1 MFLFVMSDMRKII
14 ETNILRVKL
23 LLSIFSDTF
32 DWSGCLWLAT
42 KQKKDSLFEKI
53 LWYRYKYLVDNNP
66 RIIID
71 SIWKKQYGKTVD
83 WNNPRDLNEK
93 IQWLICFGDTS
104 KWVKLA
110 DKYLVRK
117 YVGDKGYDD
126 MLPKLYG
133 VWDDVTKIDYD
144 KLPDKF
150 VIKCNHDS
158 GSFHLIDKR
167 KGFDRDAI
175 NKDLNR
181 HLCYKFGYRFCEPHY
196 NKIKP
201 LIIAEEYLENDDSI
215 SSSIID
221 YKVWCFNGIPFTILV
236 IYNRHKEYMY
246 TNAYDLDWQV
256 HPEWSNFSNHY
267 RDGEGKVSKPEKLP
281 EMLKIAGDLSKGFP
295 QVRVD
300 FYILDNKIYFGE
312 MTFTSA
318 CGRMDYF
325 SDDFLKEMGD
335 KVVL

>member
-1 MFLFVMSDMRKII
+1 MKELQNLQDTLSVRL
-14 ETNILRVKL
+14 NIVKL
-23 LLSIFSDTF
+23 FFKMFSDNF
-32 DWSGCLWLAT
+32 DWCRYTWLAE
-42 KQKKDSLFEKI
+42 KQRKRGIVETF

-66 RIIID
+66 KIIID
-71 SIWKKQYGKTVD
+71 SIWKNQYGRTPD
-83 WNNPRDLNEK
+83 WNCPRDLNEK
-93 IQWLICFGDTS
+93 IEWLICFGDTS

-110 DKYLVRK
+110 DKYAVRK
-117 YVGDKGYDD
+117 YVAIKGYPNI
-126 MLPKLYG
+126 LTKLYG
-133 VWDDVTKIDYD
+133 VWDDATKIDYD
-144 KLPDKF
+144 KLPNKF

-158 GSFHLIDKR
+158 GSYHLIDK
-167 KGFDRDAI
+167 KEEFDRDAI
-175 NKDLNR
+175 NKDLNK
-181 HLCYKFGYRFCEPHY
+181 HLCHKFGYRFCEPHY

-201 LIIAEEYLENDDSI
+201 QIIAEEYLENDDSI

-267 RDGEGKVSKPEKLP
+267 RDGEGKVPKPEKLP